1 MSKEAIMEKAK
12 QSIVEADEDIAMEAL
27 AEAEAE
33 GVDLVELLSNGYS
46 AGMKELG
53 DLFGMGEIF
62 LPELIFATEV
72 MKAVSAEIEGKM
84 DMSEV
89 KSAGT
94 LVIGTVEGDVHD
106 IGKGI
111 VASLVKT
118 NGVEVIDLGRE
129 VPAQNFVDA
138 AIEHNAEFVGSSA
151 LLTTTMTV
159 QKDIEDALK
168 EAGIRDKVKTMVCL
182 LYTSQSLPHIDFVSS
197 SIVCEEAP
205 GELGSQY
212 LYYTE
217 MQNSTKP
224 IIGGSTDAEGVPRT
238 FKLLKAVLGSEE
250 AVRTKP
256 YTIFDICVTSPLKW
270 SHIGARNIIDCVRM
284 DIPIN
289 LISAQI
295 AGATGPITLA
305 GCILNHTV
313 EILAGLVLAQVVK
326 PGHPVSVSYTHLDV
340 YKRQVYPRSSASF
353 TRYSSFL
360 SLFPPVP
367 KFVRSSR
374 LRYRLIPSSFEIVSS
389 LVIGVGVLRKCI
401 FSWPNVMVKPPR

>member
-33 GVDLVELLSNGYS
+33 GVDLVELLSDGYS

-168 EAGIRDKVKTMVCL
+168 EAGIRDKVKTMVGG
-182 LYTSQSLPHIDFVSS
+182 
-197 SIVCEEAP
+197 AP
-205 GELGSQY
+205 V
-212 LYYTE
+212 T
-217 MQNSTKP
+217 NRW
-224 IIGGSTDAEGVPRT
+224 AE
-238 FKLLKAVLGSEE
+238 K
-250 AVRTKP
+250 
-256 YTIFDICVTSPLKW
+256 
-270 SHIGARNIIDCVRM
+270 IGADAYCEDASDTVNFTM
-284 DIPIN
+284 DW
-289 LISAQI
+289 I
-295 AGATGPITLA
+295 AKL
-305 GCILNHTV
+305 
-313 EILAGLVLAQVVK
+313 
-326 PGHPVSVSYTHLDV
+326 
-340 YKRQVYPRSSASF
+340 
-353 TRYSSFL
+353 
-360 SLFPPVP
+360 
-367 KFVRSSR
+367 
-374 LRYRLIPSSFEIVSS
+374 
-389 LVIGVGVLRKCI
+389 
-401 FSWPNVMVKPPR
+401 

>member
-33 GVDLVELLSNGYS
+33 GVDLVELLSDGYS

-72 MKAVSAEIEGKM
+72 MKTVSAEIEGKM

-168 EAGIRDKVKTMVCL
+168 EAGIRDKVKTMVGG
-182 LYTSQSLPHIDFVSS
+182 
-197 SIVCEEAP
+197 AP
-205 GELGSQY
+205 V
-212 LYYTE
+212 T
-217 MQNSTKP
+217 NRW
-224 IIGGSTDAEGVPRT
+224 AE
-238 FKLLKAVLGSEE
+238 K
-250 AVRTKP
+250 
-256 YTIFDICVTSPLKW
+256 
-270 SHIGARNIIDCVRM
+270 IGADAYCEDASDTVNFIM
-284 DIPIN
+284 DW
-289 LISAQI
+289 I
-295 AGATGPITLA
+295 AKL
-305 GCILNHTV
+305 
-313 EILAGLVLAQVVK
+313 
-326 PGHPVSVSYTHLDV
+326 
-340 YKRQVYPRSSASF
+340 
-353 TRYSSFL
+353 
-360 SLFPPVP
+360 
-367 KFVRSSR
+367 
-374 LRYRLIPSSFEIVSS
+374 
-389 LVIGVGVLRKCI
+389 
-401 FSWPNVMVKPPR
+401 